1 MSTYSLLLKETF
13 YRPSLNLDS
22 GVKRVRRD
30 FVETLWSDA
39 HTEAEW
45 SWKSSARQKLND
57 FEGQI
62 LEAVDAGVKSYSGQT
77 SWTLTNSLVYSI
89 SLISTT
95 GKLSMIHTKN

>member
-1 MSTYSLLLKETF
+1 MIAS
-13 YRPSLNLDS
+13 NLYS